1 MPGQPPRPLTSTQ
14 FSTLLQLNSYPCLA
28 SSATR
33 YRLGLGS
40 PPSRSRSTRVNMID
54 PSPGLLIILTLLGL
68 VQAAPHS
75 LNQSQPTTNVFLER
89 ATARIKNTD
98 GSVALDRLQREFA
111 LLSNKYERNLNNLN
125 NMESVR
131 DVNATAKRIQKRAAQ
146 SLSMPSEGI
155 WTGPVY
161 IGTPAKK
168 FSIYFDTGSADMTLA
183 SNKCPNSSCGS
194 KTRYNVGQSSTGK
207 STGGQ
212 VETNYVDGTTT
223 EGSVVTDTV
232 KVGGISVTKQAIISS
247 TSMSKTVKGLPSD
260 GLLGLAFS
268 ELSASGLTT
277 LPWTQY
283 AQDTTHSRF
292 GLRLSNT
299 AGASLITFGG
309 ISPNHIAG
317 DLTWYKVG
325 KTKGAW
331 SYTYWQVANSAAYI
345 NNKVVSTSRVQYILD
360 SGTTLIVAPL
370 DGAKKFW
377 AKVPGSKK
385 HDSQSWT
392 YPCKNAPKVGFVLG
406 GTGRQ
411 WMVSASS
418 QCFHRPGRNFFLTY
432 GLIQSSSAKI
442 AFNLGHVSG
451 NTTRCLGAV
460 VGMDLGLGSAW
471 ILGDSFLTGVYAAFD
486 VKNRLFGLAD
496 PK

>member
-1 MPGQPPRPLTSTQ
+1 MPGHPPRPLTSTQ

-40 PPSRSRSTRVNMID
+40 AGHRSDLTLSPPLARVAPRSTLSQPPSRSRSTRVNMID

-125 NMESVR
+125 NMGSVR

-292 GLRLSNT
+292 GLRLSNI

-411 WMVSASS
+411 WMVSAS
-418 QCFHRPGRNFFLTY
+418 T
-432 GLIQSSSAKI
+432 
-442 AFNLGHVSG
+442 FNLGHVSG